1 MALRQCDE
9 PPRRVTHG
17 QLPLPSGPS
26 APKQIPTYKQKPS
39 PPKHA
44 MELIEGICMCT
55 ILSINKNMSNI
66 LIGFKLG
73 PDHVQVYWKHK
84 YFGNTSQLESRPLI
98 G

>member
-1 MALRQCDE
+1 MHFINYFYIDTTLMALRQCDE

-44 MELIEGICMCT
+44 MELIEGICMYYFV
-55 ILSINKNMSNI
+55 ILLKI
-66 LIGFKLG
+66 
-73 PDHVQVYWKHK
+73 
-84 YFGNTSQLESRPLI
+84 
-98 G
+98 